1 MNGDG
6 ERDWLVVECD
16 GLPYLLAK
24 TVIYRSQIE
33 AQKQALKEAG
43 IPATSSLKGPE
54 LKQELQRRGLDT
66 RGRVEDLRC
75 RLQHAVDKQLRSG
88 EIALPSKAKGEYDW
102 VVLRSGGLHWEMKLL
117 QCVVEVLWP
126 MVYQAFAESQGYTTE
141 RQQEW
146 AKSCRD
152 HHRAYD
158 ELSRFVDGTFQELLF
173 PYVRASTNPTP
184 QGFFEWAKQFAG
196 NKTYSLLLELTTRC
210 AFGVF
215 VFRHGV
221 RHNKYSARLLGKRA
235 VSPLL
240 HARHFPNY
248 QLIDLFSEED
258 ELSYPED
265 IRDFFT
271 SFSSLSR

>member
-1 MNGDG
+1 MVEPLFVNPNSHDAVRALFDHLGRVCGVNGDG

-24 TVIYRSQIE
+24 TFIYRSQIE

-117 QCVVEVLWP
+117 QCVVEVFWP

-184 QGFFEWAKQFAG
+184 QGFLSG
-196 NKTYSLLLELTTRC
+196 PSSLLETRPIHC
-210 AFGVF
+210 FW
-215 VFRHGV
+215 
-221 RHNKYSARLLGKRA
+221 N
-235 VSPLL
+235 
-240 HARHFPNY
+240 
-248 QLIDLFSEED
+248 
-258 ELSYPED
+258 
-265 IRDFFT
+265 
-271 SFSSLSR
+271 